1 MKKTF
6 KILLFIFTLFYM
18 IPNKNIKAEEEKYNY
33 QQKEEVILENI
44 NVDSMYNNET
54 FQVGNEI
61 YIKKYNIIKSGIL
74 VDYLETNE
82 YIYIIYKNSDKCYLE
97 QLNTSGET
105 LKKETINQE
114 VKDACVLNK
123 KIYLV
128 GTRYNNATIF
138 IYNENLEQETIYD
151 YGGDGYEEY
160 NHVEV
165 VNDKLYLFGLK
176 DGISHNSVFKNV
188 GNVTDKKSFIVTLDD
203 NYKIDKSLYINYQTS
218 NEIISNIVLNN
229 KIYFMVSTN
238 NDKYQYRINNNL
250 EVEECF
256 KISDFNTNDVIILNN
271 IDMEKYKVYVYQN
284 DNDLYFDVFTNK
296 LEYSYKITNNK
307 ENIKLL
313 YIENINGYLDIYYK
327 ENNNIIKY
335 SLCEYHIVKKDNKK
349 VEYNDSTYKDVNHFK
364 IESFFTKLEFK
375 YNDELNKNINLSKAK
390 EYNAS
395 YIATVDKF
403 EIIVTTPY
411 IVLPYINVINEGI
424 YERGY
429 ILNFSDEL
437 YINDNI
443 VYPGEVLNQT
453 GLVKVK
459 HVSSGTNE
467 FNIYVEDSYYKDFDI
482 NQKHIDIEQSI
493 GSIYQYKLE
502 LSEYKEVKNI
512 YVNDTIYPFIQ
523 KDNMIT
529 IDFKSEESNKIKEY
543 NINYIE
549 YMDGSIY
556 NINEKIK
563 IKTLKKLPVIDIYY
577 MEDMLTYNILDYDK
591 SITDV
596 IIKYY
601 DNNELVKID
610 KTYLNNFTVNV
621 DEKQYDIEVV
631 LQYEDGSKS
640 YFEESIFQIKASS
653 YIKDKLFEI
662 SFDKTEEGLSK
673 INLSVN
679 KSLNLKVLSCEVRN
693 TQLNSFISNDKALNT
708 ILISSAITILI
719 LLSTGVIILIKKKKT
734 SLN

>member
-18 IPNKNIKAEEEKYNY
+18 IPNKNIKAEEKYNY
-33 QQKEEVILENI
+33 QQKEEVTLENT

-74 VDYLETNE
+74 VDYFERNE

-105 LKKETINQE
+105 LKKEIINQE

-218 NEIISNIVLNN
+218 NEIISNIILNN
-229 KIYFMVSTN
+229 KIYFTVSTN
-238 NDKYQYRINNNL
+238 NDKYQYRINKDL

-256 KISDFNTNDVIILNN
+256 KISDFNTNDVILLNN
-271 IDMEKYKVYVYQN
+271 IDMEKYKIYVYQN
-284 DNDLYFDVFTNK
+284 DIDLYFDVFTNK

-335 SLCEYHIVKKDNKK
+335 SLCEYHIIKKDNKK

-459 HVSSGTNE
+459 HVSNETNE

-482 NQKHIDIEQSI
+482 NQKYVDVELSI

-512 YVNDTIYPFIQ
+512 YVNDIIYPFIQ
-523 KDNMIT
+523 KDNIIT

-549 YMDGSIY
+549 YIDGTIY

-719 LLSTGVIILIKKKKT
+719 LLSTGVIVLIKKKKT